1 MIPCNLSLS
10 SQLQKA
16 ARQMEAAPPK
26 PKEVREYPEHKG
38 ALVLGDGLSTA
49 GLAARPAQNK
59 TLLSF
64 WRPGLCGAHS

>member
-1 MIPCNLSLS
+1 
-10 SQLQKA
+10 
-16 ARQMEAAPPK
+16 MEAAPPK

-64 WRPGLCGAHS
+64 RRPALCGAHS